1 MEHEAPPT
9 GALPYNTVPTV
20 VTVALELGLATSTTL
35 KRVGYCH
42 TWCMSQTSSN
52 TLKAPYS
59 LCTRL
64 SELQSTRCFQVAR
77 PFSQDKCQAW
87 YYAEASIR
95 HFWGIVPMYQCTM
108 HMITYSRGVPWNLR
122 SDTDTDTVKQQITN
136 CPSYCHNFLQNAS
149 MCEPL
154 PEVQK
159 MNLVKYKQKS
169 KIQCCE
175 RFLNLNINSAHG
187 TSNY

>member
-95 HFWGIVPMYQCTM
+95 HFWDIVPMY
-108 HMITYSRGVPWNLR
+108 HAYDYLLKR
-122 SDTDTDTVKQQITN
+122 SPLKFAEWYRYCETTDNKLPFILSQFPTKCFYVWAPARSAEDE
-136 CPSYCHNFLQNAS
+136 S
-149 MCEPL
+149 CEI
-154 PEVQK
+154 QA
-159 MNLVKYKQKS
+159 
-169 KIQCCE
+169 KI
-175 RFLNLNINSAHG
+175 
-187 TSNY
+187 